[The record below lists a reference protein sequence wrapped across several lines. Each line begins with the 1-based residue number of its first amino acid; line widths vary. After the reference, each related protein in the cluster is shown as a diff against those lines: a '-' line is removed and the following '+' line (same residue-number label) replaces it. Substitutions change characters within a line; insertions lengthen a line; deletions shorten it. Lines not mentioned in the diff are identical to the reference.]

1 MRKHTLYLLL
11 AGWGLLAAS
20 CYDDKSTL
28 QTTHI
33 PPVEIEVPEAIAS
46 QLTVV
51 HNARLDITGIRIT
64 KDGRENPEE
73 LTYEWTVSQTDNDS
87 EAISLATT
95 REFHEV
101 IDLPISSKGYLF
113 LLTVTDTAHDL
124 KYQYKWTLIVTAQ
137 FNEGLVVAYTRDGT
151 TSDLGLIMHPQLT
164 ETYSGAEQGTVE
176 KELISRRNGSP
187 FPSAVTHMLY
197 TYDKTDK
204 KNILWVSTDDDL
216 MRVET
221 DYYEILGHKED
232 AFVYLP
238 GKLDAC
244 GSVGS
249 SPFDPGNAPGL
260 RCIAGGISIDNATHT
275 LLMRKADGNH
285 ALYTFGNYSA
295 SAGAPAA
302 KLIYE
307 IPAEAN
313 ALIAEA
319 VSFVFSRFDPILY
332 IATRSAI
339 YKVIFTTGSV
349 NFDPAPVFT
358 APAGEHITLARL
370 YLQGYYAMEN
380 YDGSSTLPSNASL
393 AWSSRAVTVVTSK
406 DDGNDKIHVVPQINF
421 GSGQLDQP
429 NALVFDGFGKI
440 LDFTVAGLYK

>member
-1 MRKHTLYLLL
+1 MGWSYQESDWLYSSDIRYGWAQGYFHGTLDPETGIVTATDTAYYGSA
-11 AGWGLLAAS
+11 AGQKPVQIYNAYESPDEPGEWY
-20 CYDDKSTL
+20 YDQMSGRLYIYPFADTTRNSTL
-28 QTTHI
+28 RMTSSNFDLI
-33 PPVEIEVPEAIAS
+33 SVKNAS
-46 QLTVV
+46 
-51 HNARLDITGIRIT
+51 
-64 KDGRENPEE
+64 
-73 LTYEWTVSQTDNDS
+73 
-87 EAISLATT
+87 
-95 REFHEV
+95 
-101 IDLPISSKGYLF
+101 YLN
-113 LLTVTDTAHDL
+113 LEGLTVT
-124 KYQYKWTLIVTAQ
+124 
-137 FNEGLVVAYTRDGT
+137 
-151 TSDLGLIMHPQLT
+151 S
-164 ETYSGAEQGTVE
+164 S
-176 KELISRRNGSP
+176 
-187 FPSAVTHMLY
+187 
-197 TYDKTDK
+197 K
-204 KNILWVSTDDDL
+204 KNGIVMDGVDHCVIDSCTLTDFEE
-216 MRVET
+216 R
-221 DYYEILGHKED
+221 
-232 AFVYLP
+232 A
-238 GKLDAC
+238 
-244 GSVGS
+244 
-249 SPFDPGNAPGL
+249 
-260 RCIAGGISIDNATHT
+260 ISIDNATHT